1 MENASAYIDT
11 INNNLIYA
19 LPLDG
24 KSAKVVVR
32 VNFGEKVRLDGV
44 RDRVVS
50 NFVRT
55 GSVVNEVDLN
65 SGSQYVLLLKK

>member
-32 VNFGEKVRLDGV
+32 VNFGERVRLDGV
-44 RDRVVS
+44 RDRMVS

-55 GSVVNEVDLN
+55 GSEVNEVDLN